1 MAAACPPTP
10 PNLHPPVSTPFFSAA
25 FAQLPAKP
33 GLLRPPRPE
42 ARVPQPAEV
51 AAAEPAARR
60 HGGGGQHTCPD
71 CDVQSGCCGNPIP
84 SFRQR
89 D

>member
-25 FAQLPAKP
+25 FAQIPAKP
-33 GLLRPPRPE
+33 RLLRPPRPE

-60 HGGGGQHTCPD
+60 HGGGEAHMPGL
-71 CDVQSGCCGNPIP
+71 
-84 SFRQR
+84 
-89 D
+89 